1 MSSVALGQHVPF
13 TYSGEAVVAE
23 IAGKLFG
30 IDTAVVKSIVELPSS
45 DNRLLIEPYLG
56 SYFYQNAK
64 IPLLNLA
71 DFFLLSPSSALESSA
86 LEKVVVI
93 VIQAEPPFA
102 VLVSRVL
109 GKFRSE
115 TSFPL
120 PQEVFLYPHLYPLA
134 VEFNRSHLLL
144 IDVQHAFRY
153 VAEYVQS
160 TGNL

>member
-13 TYSGEAVVAE
+13 TYSGEAVVVE

-30 IDTAVVKSIVELPSS
+30 IDTAVVKSIVELASS
-45 DNRLLIEPYLG
+45 DDRLLIEPYLG

-64 IPLLNLA
+64 IPLLNFA
-71 DFFLLSPSSALESSA
+71 DFFLLSPSSA

-93 VIQAEPPFA
+93 VIQAELSFA

-134 VEFNRSHLLL
+134 VEFN
-144 IDVQHAFRY
+144 
-153 VAEYVQS
+153 
-160 TGNL
+160 

>member
-23 IAGKLFG
+23 IAGKLFS
-30 IDTAVVKSIVELPSS
+30 IDTAVIKSIVELPSS

-56 SYFYQNAK
+56 SYLYQNAK

-71 DFFLLSPSSALESSA
+71 DFFLLSPSSALE
-86 LEKVVVI
+86 KVVVI
-93 VIQAEPPFA
+93 VIQAELPFA

-144 IDVQHAFRY
+144 IDIQHAFRY